1 MANERKRPKATAIG
15 DAIAGFLSSSGMGSR
30 VEQAQVVL
38 RWADLVGPRIAAV
51 SRAVSVTQD
60 HVLLVAVNSHPWMT
74 ELSMMEREL
83 LEAVNRVTPATPV
96 RQIRFQL
103 TR

>member
-1 MANERKRPKATAIG
+1 MTREKARPTAIG
-15 DAIAGFLSSSGMGSR
+15 DAIARFLSGSGLGRR
-30 VEQAQVVL
+30 VDQAQVVVQ
-38 RWADLVGPRIAAV
+38 WAELVGPQIAAV
-51 SRAVSVTQD
+51 TRALAVTQD
-60 HVLLVAVNSHPWMT
+60 NILLVAVNSHPWMT

-83 LEAVNRVTPATPV
+83 LEAVNRATPATPV

>member
-1 MANERKRPKATAIG
+1 MPKDKQRPTAIG
-15 DAIAGFLSSSGMGSR
+15 EAIARFLSGSGMGTR
-30 VEQAQVVL
+30 VEQAQAVL
-38 RWADLVGPRIAAV
+38 QWADLVGPQIAGVTEA
-51 SRAVSVTQD
+51 RSVTQD
-60 HVLLVAVNSHPWMT
+60 GVLLVAVNSHPWMT

-83 LEAVNRVTPATPV
+83 LEAINQAIPATPV